1 MGGSVET
8 HEKLDSLLDSL
19 DNLKTELM
27 LVITQSRSEREISEK
42 ILNISMKYRDIPEVF
57 ELIMFLNGILSL
69 DIKSMKESIIKSI
82 DTLIM
87 IKKASIKRMI
97 DLDHRVLKIEETI
110 QDLNEQYE
118 NHIKEDE
125 DDEKDEKEDSEENV
139 IKIFGAKIN
148 ILKVAVIVL
157 SAFIILFIAYSIN
170 EKAASK
176 AVSAISTTTE
186 KVIQE
191 KKADDGEK

>member
-1 MGGSVET
+1 MGSVES
-8 HEKLDSLLDSL
+8 HEKLESLLDSL

-42 ILNISMKYRDIPEVF
+42 ILSISMKYRDIPEVF

-82 DTLIM
+82 DTLIT

-97 DLDHRVLKIEETI
+97 DLDHRVMKIEETI
-110 QDLNEQYE
+110 QELNEQYE
-118 NHIKEDE
+118 NHIKED
-125 DDEKDEKEDSEENV
+125 DDDDDEKEDSEENV

-148 ILKVAVIVL
+148 ILKIAVIVL

-170 EKAASK
+170 EKAATK
-176 AVSAISTTTE
+176 AVSTISTTTE

-191 KKADDGEK
+191 KKADNGDK

>member
-1 MGGSVET
+1 MGSVES
-8 HEKLDSLLDSL
+8 HEKLESLLDSL

-42 ILNISMKYRDIPEVF
+42 ILSISMKYRDIPEVF

-82 DTLIM
+82 DTLIT

-97 DLDHRVLKIEETI
+97 DLDHRVMKIEETI
-110 QDLNEQYE
+110 QELNEQYE
-118 NHIKEDE
+118 NHIKED
-125 DDEKDEKEDSEENV
+125 DDDDDEKEDSEENV

-148 ILKVAVIVL
+148 ILKIAVIVL
-157 SAFIILFIAYSIN
+157 SAFIVLFIAYSIN
-170 EKAASK
+170 EKAATK
-176 AVSAISTTTE
+176 AVSTISTTTE

-191 KKADDGEK
+191 KKADNGDK

>member
-1 MGGSVET
+1 MGSIES
-8 HEKLDSLLDSL
+8 HEKLESLLDSL

-42 ILNISMKYRDIPEVF
+42 ILSISMKYRDIPEVF

-82 DTLIM
+82 DTLIT

-97 DLDHRVLKIEETI
+97 DLDHRVAKIEETI
-110 QDLNEQYE
+110 HKLGEQYE
-118 NHIKEDE
+118 NHIKEDDN
-125 DDEKDEKEDSEENV
+125 DDYEKEDKEENV
-139 IKIFGAKIN
+139 IEIFGAKIN
-148 ILKVAVIVL
+148 ILKIAVIVL
-157 SAFIILFIAYSIN
+157 SAFIVLFIAYSIN
-170 EKAASK
+170 EKAATK
-176 AVSAISTTTE
+176 AVSTISTTTE

-191 KKADDGEK
+191 KKADGDK

>member
-1 MGGSVET
+1 MGSAET
-8 HEKLDSLLDSL
+8 HEKLESLLDSL

-97 DLDHRVLKIEETI
+97 DLDHRVAKIEETI
-110 QDLNEQYE
+110 EELNEQYE
-118 NHIKEDE
+118 NHIKEDDND
-125 DDEKDEKEDSEENV
+125 DDEKEYKEENV
-139 IKIFGAKIN
+139 IEIFGAKIN
-148 ILKVAVIVL
+148 ILKIAVIIL
-157 SAFIILFIAYSIN
+157 SAFIVLFIAYSIN
-170 EKAASK
+170 EKAATK

-186 KVIQE
+186 KVVQE
-191 KKADDGEK
+191 KKADNGDK